1 MESRTNYQSVY
12 INRKGKVFVDGA
24 GFGDDKEV
32 IFFADGLAN
41 GWGSSIERTDIH
53 RVLKERLEF
62 GNQKQIKALKAYQV
76 LAIQKE
82 LAEGDYSIFSN

>member
-1 MESRTNYQSVY
+1 VKMKTDHKSVY

-32 IFFADGLAN
+32 IFFADGLEN

-53 RVLKERLEF
+53 RILKERLEF
-62 GNQKQIKALKAYQV
+62 GNQEQIKALKAYQV

-82 LAEGDYSIFSN
+82 LEERDYSIFSN